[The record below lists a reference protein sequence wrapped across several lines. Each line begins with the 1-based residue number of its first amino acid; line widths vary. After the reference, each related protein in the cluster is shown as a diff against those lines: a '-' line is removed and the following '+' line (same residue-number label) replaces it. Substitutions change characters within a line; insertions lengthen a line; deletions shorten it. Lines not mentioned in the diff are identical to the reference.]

1 MKLTIERAI
10 AWLLKCFVSQ
20 SDRKMQC
27 WNGAHMAPPCSSS
40 IDHRF
45 SSLASLFFSL
55 PSSFDSVFFVIYVP
69 KYIHT
74 GKEGKKRKILLHVVA
89 VAAGMLVLCCWAIP
103 IGLHK
108 QRPVSVKQ
116 DKSQWAPPPPLR
128 AVCTRLVRVEQ
139 ETSDVGVWWGTSL
152 LLLLLPSHCRRER
165 GYKPLPPGNGKWLR
179 LLFLALRGLSVQ
191 ASKLAAPSKNK
202 QTNAWGNRSDTH
214 VLYCTCT
221 QTRLLSESLIPT
233 KKRKRFVQQRCE

>member
-27 WNGAHMAPPCSSS
+27 WNGAHMAPSCSSS

-45 SSLASLFFSL
+45 SSLASLFFSSPL
-55 PSSFDSVFFVIYVP
+55 PSTRFSSLFMSQSIY
-69 KYIHT
+69 
-74 GKEGKKRKILLHVVA
+74 KEGKKRKILLHVVA

-116 DKSQWAPPPPLR
+116 DKSQWALPPPLP

-191 ASKLAAPSKNK
+191 ANKLAVPSQNK

-221 QTRLLSESLIPT
+221 QTRLLSESLIPA
-233 KKRKRFVQQRCE
+233 KRRKRFVQQRCE

>member
-27 WNGAHMAPPCSSS
+27 WNGAHMAPSCSSS

-45 SSLASLFFSL
+45 SSLASLFFSSPL
-55 PSSFDSVFFVIYVP
+55 PSTRFSSLFMSQSIY
-69 KYIHT
+69 
-74 GKEGKKRKILLHVVA
+74 KEGKKRKILLHVVA

-116 DKSQWAPPPPLR
+116 DKSQ
-128 AVCTRLVRVEQ
+128 
-139 ETSDVGVWWGTSL
+139 
-152 LLLLLPSHCRRER
+152 
-165 GYKPLPPGNGKWLR
+165 
-179 LLFLALRGLSVQ
+179 
-191 ASKLAAPSKNK
+191 
-202 QTNAWGNRSDTH
+202 
-214 VLYCTCT
+214 
-221 QTRLLSESLIPT
+221 
-233 KKRKRFVQQRCE
+233 